1 MAYQVFRHDP
11 GTTGS
16 ARLGQH
22 IDGDIRPKTAKPR
35 DGLEPVVHI
44 DENGKPIT
52 RTAANTRKVEG
63 LRYLDE
69 CVKASKSIRGPKPD
83 PLRMFLIAGPPAYR
97 KYDEWKPF
105 IDQFLD
111 AHGRSGAK
119 IPEPGSKQYRQLQR
133 GVSLEY
139 FRDAVQFVLRRG
151 GPGTRIVRAVV
162 HQDETSPHLHLVTVL
177 ADEKQRLGWNRVKQG
192 FAREPGAR
200 GNVAGKKIFSAVQD
214 RFHEEV
220 ASRYGLQRGGASG
233 GASGPRKREPI
244 NREDGIDAR
253 VDEEL
258 ALREANWKRER
269 ERTAQRAV
277 ARSEK
282 WDRKRKRLTGE
293 SAAAVTQRDAAVERE
308 QVAVGQRAA
317 AVTQRDAAR
326 VAHDL
331 MRSVARSNVESRK
344 QLERQLDKTLVIG
357 DRMCDLVER
366 GYRRAAKLSKRVVEL
381 ERLVVQPEREPAPV
395 VAPRVEPAP
404 VVAPRADRG
413 GDERFAVL
421 QDAPMTRDAGK
432 GIGADRPMP
441 LKPPRAAAAKR
452 RGGRSK

>member
-1 MAYQVFRHDP
+1 
-11 GTTGS
+11 
-16 ARLGQH
+16 
-22 IDGDIRPKTAKPR
+22 
-35 DGLEPVVHI
+35 
-44 DENGKPIT
+44 
-52 RTAANTRKVEG
+52 
-63 LRYLDE
+63 
-69 CVKASKSIRGPKPD
+69 
-83 PLRMFLIAGPPAYR
+83 MFLIAGPPAYR

-317 AVTQRDAAR
+317 AVTQRDAAVEREQVAVGQRAAAVTQRDAAVEREQVAVGQRAAAVTQRDAAVEREQVAVGQRAAAVTQRDAAR